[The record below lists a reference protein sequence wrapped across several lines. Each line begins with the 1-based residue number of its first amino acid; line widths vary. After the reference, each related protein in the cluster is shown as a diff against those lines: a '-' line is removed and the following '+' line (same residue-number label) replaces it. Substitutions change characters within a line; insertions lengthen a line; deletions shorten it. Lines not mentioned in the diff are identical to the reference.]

1 MTNQINLA
9 GRDIVSIWDFSRDE
23 LEYIFDSTAE
33 VERGGSAKVLDG
45 KLVALIFYEPST
57 RTFSSFEI
65 AAKRLGSGTTGFTA
79 PDQSSVA
86 KGETLHDTIRMYEGY
101 GADCIVMRHNLMGAS
116 RYAAEVAS
124 VPVISGGD
132 GSREHPTQA
141 MVDLYT
147 IRKAFGKID
156 GLHIG
161 MLGDLRYGRTASSLS
176 YALSNYDV
184 EISMVA
190 PDLLSARRETLRYL
204 NEKGVKLFQVTNVK
218 DVISSLDVLYVTRIQ
233 KERIP
238 DPTEYERVRG
248 LYRVTLDLLKQ
259 GKKGLKVMHPLP
271 RVDELA
277 SEIDGTDYAGYFVQ
291 AAVGVPLR
299 MALLRSVVGG

>member
-1 MTNQINLA
+1 MTDRTNLA
-9 GRDIVSIWDFSRDE
+9 GRDVVSIWDFSRDE
-23 LEYIFDSTAE
+23 LEFIFDSAAE
-33 VERGGSAKVLDG
+33 VESGGSTKALDG
-45 KLVALIFYEPST
+45 KLVDLIFYEPST
-57 RTFSSFEI
+57 RTHSSFEI
-65 AAKRLGSGTTGFTA
+65 AAKRLGSSTTGFTA

-116 RYAAEVAS
+116 RFAAEVAS
-124 VPVISGGD
+124 VPVFSGGD

-147 IRKAFGKID
+147 IRKIFGKID

-161 MLGDLRYGRTASSLS
+161 MLGDLRYGRTVSSLS

-184 EISMVA
+184 EITMVA
-190 PDLLSARRETLRYL
+190 PDLLSPRRETLRYL
-204 NEKGVKLFQVTNVK
+204 NGKGAKVRKATDVK
-218 DVISSLDVLYVTRIQ
+218 DVIGGLDVLYVTRIQ

-248 LYRVTLDLLKQ
+248 LYRVTLDLLKG

-277 SEIDGTDYAGYFVQ
+277 SDVDDTEYAGYFVQ
-291 AAVGVPLR
+291 ASAGVPLR
-299 MALLRSVVGG
+299 MALLRSVVGE

>member
-1 MTNQINLA
+1 V
-9 GRDIVSIWDFSRDE
+9 VSIWDFTRDE
-23 LEYIFDSTAE
+23 LEFIFDSAAA
-33 VERGGSAKVLDG
+33 VEGGGSTKVLDG
-45 KLVALIFYEPST
+45 ELVALIFYEPST
-57 RTFSSFEI
+57 RTYSSFEI
-65 AAKRLGSGTTGFTA
+65 AAKRLGCSTTGFTA

-86 KGETLHDTIRMYEGY
+86 KGETLHDTIKMYEGY
-101 GADCIVMRHNLMGAS
+101 GADCIVIRHNLMGAS
-116 RYAAEVAS
+116 RFAAEVAS

-147 IRKAFGKID
+147 IRKTFGKID

-161 MLGDLRYGRTASSLS
+161 MLGDLRYGRTSSSLS

-190 PDLLSARRETLRYL
+190 PDLLSPRRETLRYL
-204 NEKGVKLFQVTNVK
+204 NAKGVKVRKTTSVK
-218 DVISSLDVLYVTRIQ
+218 DVIGSLDVLYVTRIQ

-248 LYRVTLDLLKQ
+248 LYRVNLDLLKE

-277 SEIDGTDYAGYFVQ
+277 SEVDGTEYASYFVQ
-291 AAVGVPLR
+291 AAAGVPLR
-299 MALLRSVVGG
+299 MALLRSVVGE

>member
-1 MTNQINLA
+1 MTNRTNLA
-9 GRDIVSIWDFSRDE
+9 GRDVVSIQDFSRDE
-23 LEYIFDSTAE
+23 LEFIFDCTAA
-33 VERGGSAKVLDG
+33 VERGGSTKVLDG

-57 RTFSSFEI
+57 RTYSSFEI
-65 AAKRLGSGTTGFTA
+65 AAQRLGAGTTGFTA

-116 RYAAEVAS
+116 RFAAEVAS

-147 IRKAFGKID
+147 IRKIFGKID

-190 PDLLSARRETLRYL
+190 PDLLAARRETLRYL
-204 NEKGVKLFQVTNVK
+204 DEKEVKVRKASNVK

-277 SEIDGTDYAGYFVQ
+277 SEIDGTDWAAYFVQ
-291 AAVGVPLR
+291 AAAGVPLR
-299 MALLRSVVGG
+299 MALLKSVVGE